1 LFERVV
7 THTAAFRLTETNN
20 KQGQVSWS
28 HTLQYV
34 KTFCEQRRPCQ
45 DCRRQV
51 AGARTVHRTKFCRAL
66 IYRGRCVEVISF
78 CLAVGSCH
86 CLSVAQRN
94 PSPPRFVRFDA
105 DVSPATPLSC
115 FSRNDPLSS
124 PLPISLSR
132 QLVKMQTT
140 HSRAATTGLSV
151 EPTSQPSVFFP
162 KTPDGRKD
170 RDSGVEVTESSTNK

>member
-1 LFERVV
+1 MEPHSSILQDVPK
-7 THTAAFRLTETNN
+7 TACLSPLGTMPPLPRLLTTCTRRAHRPHD
-20 KQGQVSWS
+20 QSLSRS
-28 HTLQYV
+28 HLQRAM
-34 KTFCEQRRPCQ
+34 RRG
-45 DCRRQV
+45 DFLLSCRRFLSLP
-51 AGARTVHRTKFCRAL
+51 FCCTTEPL
-66 IYRGRCVEVISF
+66 S
-78 CLAVGSCH
+78 SC
-86 CLSVAQRN
+86 
-94 PSPPRFVRFDA
+94 FVRFDA

-124 PLPISLSR
+124 SLPISLSR